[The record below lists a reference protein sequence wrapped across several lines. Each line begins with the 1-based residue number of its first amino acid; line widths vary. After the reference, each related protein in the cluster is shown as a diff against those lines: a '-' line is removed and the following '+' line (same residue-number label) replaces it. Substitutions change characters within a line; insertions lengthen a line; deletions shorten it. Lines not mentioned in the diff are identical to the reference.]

1 MTRTYL
7 ERDELVVALAEIFR
21 RYGYEGASIGLIARE
36 TGAGRS
42 SLYHF
47 FPGGKEEMA
56 DAVLAHISRW
66 FEDSIFKPLR
76 EFPPAQALPVM
87 LEAVDVYFRSGQRI
101 CLIGAFA
108 LDEVRDRFAV
118 RIQEFFRQWAD
129 ALQSCF
135 ASGGMLP
142 AEAEQA
148 ALDILAATQGA
159 IVVARAL
166 PADRVFYNTVAS
178 ALQQR
183 GVKVMQEA

>member
-7 ERDELVVALAEIFR
+7 ERDELVVALAEVFR

-47 FPGGKEEMA
+47 FPGGKDEMA
-56 DAVLAHISRW
+56 DAVLAHISQW
-66 FEDSIFKPLR
+66 FEDNVFTPLR
-76 EFPPAQALPVM
+76 DLPPARALPAM
-87 LEAVDVYFRSGQRI
+87 LDRVDGYFQSGQRI

-118 RIQEFFRQWAD
+118 RIQEFFRQWAG

-135 ASGGMLP
+135 ASSGMVP
-142 AEAEQA
+142 QEAEQA
-148 ALDILAATQGA
+148 AFDILAAIQGA
-159 IVVARAL
+159 IVVARAM
-166 PADRVFYNTVAS
+166 PDDRVFYNTAAS
-178 ALQQR
+178 ALRQR
-183 GVKVMQEA
+183 GVEVMQEV